1 MLVNVV
7 APPPQIA
14 TAHNQL
20 IQKLTDYVLEQGG
33 YRIKHTDQTD
43 VPAIVTIVNSSRVLA
58 DIDRDI
64 LKAKGTYIFNMLSR
78 EA

>member
-1 MLVNVV
+1 MLVKVV
-7 APPPQIA
+7 SPPSKIA
-14 TAHNQL
+14 TAHSQIIKKLEKRGCL
-20 IQKLTDYVLEQGG
+20 IQDTNQP
-33 YRIKHTDQTD
+33 D